1 MTENTNTKTY
11 PIRYFSIVTVP
22 KEFSHQLPK
31 IENEALHGSASLNGK
46 ELLDAMARGKSQ
58 VSSLTPY
65 LFVLFEIENGGAY
78 WTYLDLAGELSKIKF
93 TDGENEIAAEKVTFA
108 NGGYMYVMREVHL
121 RR

>member
-1 MTENTNTKTY
+1 MENETTKHY

-22 KEFSHQLPK
+22 KEFAHTLPK
-31 IENEALHGSASLNGK
+31 IENEALNGSASLNGEEILK
-46 ELLDAMARGKSQ
+46 TWGEGKSQ
-58 VSSLTPY
+58 VTSLTPY

-108 NGGYMYVMREVHL
+108 NGGYMYVMREVYL
-121 RR
+121 KRR